1 MSSVGIIDFKSN
13 NSKSVLSVITSLGI
27 EAKLIRS
34 PDDLM
39 GLERL
44 IIPGVGHIASIVQE
58 MDELDFRDAIIDF
71 SKTGN
76 FLLGICLGQHLL
88 GIGSEESP
96 EAKTLGILDFD
107 ASKLPNNLEA
117 GLRVPHVG
125 WNSIYFDK
133 EYPLFHNIP
142 SSSNFYFSHS
152 YAITT
157 QADSTMATTEHSVSF
172 TSVAGRDNI
181 LSVQFHP
188 EKSQRVGRQLL
199 SNFCGLN

>member
-1 MSSVGIIDFKSN
+1 MGSIGIIDFKSN
-13 NSKSVLSVITSLGI
+13 NSKSVLSVITSLGV
-27 EAKLIRS
+27 EAKLIKS
-34 PDDLM
+34 PEDVL

-44 IIPGVGHIASIVQE
+44 IIPGVGHIDSIARE

-107 ASKLPNNLEA
+107 VSKLPNNFEA

-125 WNSIYFDK
+125 WNSVYFDK
-133 EYPLFHNIP
+133 GYPLFHNIP
-142 SSSNFYFSHS
+142 SSSDFYFSHS

-157 QADSTMATTEHSVSF
+157 QTDSTMATTEHSVSF
-172 TSVAGRDNI
+172 TSVAGKDNI

-188 EKSQRVGRQLL
+188 EKSQKAGRQLL
-199 SNFCGLN
+199 RNFCSLN